1 MTVQVNLN
9 ERHQKILQATVKH
22 YIATA
27 EPVGS
32 KTLIEEYDFS
42 VSSATIR
49 NVMGKLEK
57 AGFLYQPYTSA
68 GRIPSDSGYRIYV
81 DRLIPYKHNLK
92 HTLQKNL
99 HRHLGSLQGH
109 YETLFKKITQI
120 LSDLSGCIA
129 LITLPQNASNI
140 IYHLQLLPIAN
151 HKIML
156 VMVIDNYQT
165 ESVLFDYHDLG
176 TDDGDDLEDV
186 IERELQIL
194 SNFLNHKLKGRS
206 LLDIVDLD
214 WSELNQDF
222 RQYAHFVNNLL
233 DKIKQNYRI
242 SGYSPILVQGMA
254 KMVRQPEFAQIEH
267 LQILLQLLEEEQEK
281 LFPLVFNLEDNEQ
294 SYSKVKISIG
304 SENMLESMQYCSL
317 ICSNYYQGNYPVGSV
332 GIIGP
337 TRIAYEDAIALVEYT
352 ADYLSENLTS
362 SQNKG

>member
-1 MTVQVNLN
+1 MTVPVNLS
-9 ERHQKILQATVKH
+9 ERHQKILQATIKH

-57 AGFLYQPYTSA
+57 AGLLYQPYTSA

-81 DRLIPYKHNLK
+81 DRLIPYQNSLK
-92 HTLQKNL
+92 YSLKKSLSHYF
-99 HRHLGSLQGH
+99 GSLQGH
-109 YETLFKKITQI
+109 YEGLFKKITQI

-129 LITLPQNASNI
+129 LATLPHNASNI
-140 IYHLQLLPIAN
+140 IYHLQLLPIAD

-165 ESVLFDYHDLG
+165 ESVLFDYHDL
-176 TDDGDDLEDV
+176 TVGDEQYLVEV

-222 RQYAHFVNNLL
+222 RQYAHFINNLL
-233 DKIKQNYRI
+233 EKIKQNYQI
-242 SGYSPILVQGMA
+242 SSFTPIMVQGIA

-281 LFPLVFNLEDNEQ
+281 LFPLIFNNNEQ

-304 SENMLESMQYCSL
+304 SENLLESMQYCSL
-317 ICSNYYQGNYPVGSV
+317 ISANYYQGSCPIGSV

-337 TRIAYEDAIALVEYT
+337 TRIAYEDAIALVEST
-352 ADYLSENLTS
+352 AHYLSENLTS
-362 SQNKG
+362 RKNKG